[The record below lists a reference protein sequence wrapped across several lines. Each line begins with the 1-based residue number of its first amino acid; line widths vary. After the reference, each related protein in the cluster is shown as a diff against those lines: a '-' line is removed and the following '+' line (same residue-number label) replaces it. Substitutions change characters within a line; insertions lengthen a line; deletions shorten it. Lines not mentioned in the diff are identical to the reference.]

1 MKTLYNHLL
10 SAYFR
15 FYFLFL
21 TDYNDFFFFW
31 FSSLPVVRLFSM
43 KNRIRLFYI
52 VRFLFLIL
60 VIKALFSYL
69 FMENELLKVVA
80 PFLPFTSDSMLT
92 GGSSLPPGAGPSEN
106 EFIILDAQRQSE
118 GDRPDANHYP
128 SGSSQEAHQEGRPGS
143 PHLDPQ
149 LREVYTRELLSV
161 LERHL
166 KRYLKKKDKIEKF
179 PLLRDYPEEDL
190 LNLAQDIALKTLSI
204 DVLEDLEIKDYADN
218 LRLFKTTSSLFD
230 AHFDYIFR

>member
-1 MKTLYNHLL
+1 MKTLYNNLL
-10 SAYFR
+10 SVYFR
-15 FYFLFL
+15 LYFLFL
-21 TDYNDFFFFW
+21 TDYNAFFICW

-69 FMENELLKVVA
+69 LMENELLKAVL
-80 PFLPFTSDSMLT
+80 PFLPSTSGSMLT

-106 EFIILDAQRQSE
+106 AFLTLDAQSE
-118 GDRPDANHYP
+118 EDRPDANHYP

-143 PHLDPQ
+143 SHLAPQ
-149 LREVYTRELLSV
+149 QREVYTRKLLSV
-161 LERHL
+161 LENHL

-179 PLLRDYPEEDL
+179 PLLNDYPEDNL
-190 LNLAQDIALKTLSI
+190 RNLAQDIAHKTLSI
-204 DVLEDLEIKDYADN
+204 DVLEDFEIKDYAEN
-218 LRLFKTTSSLFD
+218 VRLFKPTSSVFD